1 MNAFANL
8 GYRSD
13 KVQITVE
20 SPEDNPLVR
29 FSGRIDDADPGAF
42 MDPALEGIHL
52 QLVALGVREVSA
64 DFTELSF
71 LNSSGIKSLIKW
83 IMRQT
88 ELDEEQKYRIKFVY
102 SSRVTWQQT
111 SLKALT
117 YLAPKTVVTV
127 AV

>member
-1 MNAFANL
+1 MSKFATL
-8 GYRSD
+8 GFKND
-13 KVQITVE
+13 KVQISVDDGGALMTI
-20 SPEDNPLVR
+20 R
-29 FSGRIDDADPGAF
+29 FKGKIDDADPGVF
-42 MDPALEGIHL
+42 MDPALEEIHG
-52 QLVALGVREVSA
+52 QIVASGLKEVNA

-88 ELDEEQKYRIKFVY
+88 ELADEQKYKINFLY

-117 YLAPKTVVTV
+117 YLAPKTVVALPV
-127 AV
+127 